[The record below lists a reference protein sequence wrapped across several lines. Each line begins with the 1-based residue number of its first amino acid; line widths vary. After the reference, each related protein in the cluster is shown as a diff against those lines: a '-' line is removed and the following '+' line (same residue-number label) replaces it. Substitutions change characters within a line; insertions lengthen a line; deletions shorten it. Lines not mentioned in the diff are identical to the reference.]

1 MEQQAV
7 NLMSMLKRPT
17 APSETKVNLFNSLK
31 SDIKHYRVPETAQS
45 NIFDCIKLGITQQSS
60 AALASSAFSTLGHLI
75 KRLKIQDASGHAITQ
90 LSPRLF
96 PAIHD
101 RLGDLREPVRAA
113 ASQALIDLYPFCA
126 TEIEQL
132 VCDEALP
139 GTNPRA
145 KETVMRW
152 VVRMH
157 QEENMPFKAY
167 VSPMVARL
175 ADPDGAVQEAAK
187 SVLIELFTDAPNGA
201 KIDLKRQLKAHSIKH
216 VIESSILTQIGST
229 AAAPRPAPAAAAG
242 PSSAEDPDLDTEA
255 VRAARAKAFAQAFTN
270 SLNSEAAQP
279 PPQEVVPMDP
289 KYVQSLRELDDTFRE
304 MLPCFDGKE
313 DEHNWQARD
322 KSVTT
327 VRCLLKG
334 NAPTEFHHAFMSG
347 VKSLLEGI
355 IKTSSSLRTTMSSNG
370 CQLVRELAVTLGPA
384 LDPHV
389 EILLQSFIKMSAAT
403 KQIAAENGRSTT
415 DHIFQNCTYHIRMM
429 QHVWNAAQDKNIQV
443 RQFVGDWL
451 RTILKRQ
458 ASYKQ
463 HFETSGSLDLAEKCI
478 RKGLDDANPKVKE
491 NSRTTY
497 WTFAKIWP
505 EKADKIMASLEAKAR
520 AALEKDPHNPH
531 ASIHSSQTLAPPTAR
546 SSGASSRS
554 TLREAIAEQ
563 RKAKAKQME
572 RPNSAMADFTPAKM
586 KSHSNL
592 RNAARAP
599 SNLSSVQSRN
609 PSSSSTAADPAPGS
623 GSAAKKGSALM
634 SGPVRRPRRVEVQR
648 PQTADPYAS
657 RRLLRPETPSIAG
670 SPGSPSRSTG
680 ASKAS
685 IPTSSSTVRNRALGS
700 PASSIARRSP
710 IPTNHGHHY
719 PDSRPSSKGSLTA
732 QPDEDMT
739 MVAPATSRFAATRG
753 RDVPSPGQNRAG
765 HAKTMSVDNGILAMA
780 EDEGFTMVLPNIADS
795 STRQRSPLAYRSPM
809 RAMFDDARERAER
822 LSPEAQRAMD
832 SAATRKSPS
841 PAVVVHDHLNN
852 NITHNGTSNGTPKN
866 DEVQIYEDPFTDE
879 EPASG
884 DAAGRKVLGE
894 LPVNENV
901 RLVSPTQ
908 SPISRPSPMDSPH
921 RHSDRSDLPDD
932 PTNTS
937 ASASHDQTEVLRNR
951 RLIAS
956 GIERI
961 RARTLDAHGF
971 RRVQDLVKSPMDLW
985 ESGKKYDEL
994 MAVLHDYLQT
1004 FDRDAKLASLPPS
1017 KAAGLKAQAL
1027 GAVRA
1032 LLAIHRKYAHPWY
1045 SRTLLVLL
1053 ACRATL
1059 PVNLNPISQ
1068 SSPSANPPS
1077 DLTSSSPANSTA
1089 SNNHHHYHLVISDLL
1104 RTADDIVA
1112 VAPPAPCLEAIQAW
1126 LPSSS
1131 SNSSK
1136 DSNGTSTS
1144 PRAIA
1149 MALTLLKNL
1158 LVASSSGKTSR
1169 PPTAS
1174 SASTSTPPNN
1184 GGVEQG
1190 TASSLP
1196 ADLLILLARSSAR
1209 WLGASDAEVRKAD
1222 VDLASE
1228 LFEGWF
1234 AGGANGGGNFAGAG
1248 SLTPELFW
1256 REFRGV
1262 EESRLGLL
1270 TYYIA
1275 KRGKK
1280 AGTGTGNVAR

>member
-17 APSETKVNLFNSLK
+17 APSEAKVNLFNSLK
-31 SDIKHYRVPETAQS
+31 SDIKHYRVPETAQA

-75 KRLKIQDASGHAITQ
+75 KRLKIQDASGHAIVS
-90 LSPRLF
+90 LGPRLF

-101 RLGDLREPVRAA
+101 RLGDMREPVRAA
-113 ASQALIDLYPFCA
+113 ASQALTDLFPFCA
-126 TEIEQL
+126 SEIEQL
-132 VCDEALP
+132 VCDEALA

-175 ADPDGAVQEAAK
+175 ADADAAVQEAAK

-216 VIESSILTQIGST
+216 IIESSILTQIGST
-229 AAAPRPAPAAAAG
+229 SAPRPAAAAP
-242 PSSAEDPDLDTEA
+242 PSTDDGDLDTEA
-255 VRAARAKAFAQAFTN
+255 VRAARAKAFEKAFTN
-270 SLNSEAAQP
+270 SLNSEAAQA
-279 PPQEVVPMDP
+279 PPQEEVPMDP
-289 KYVQSLRELDDTFRE
+289 IYVQSLRELDDTFRE
-304 MLPCFDGKE
+304 MLPCFEGKE

-322 KSVTT
+322 KSVVT
-327 VRCLLKG
+327 VRRLLKG
-334 NAPTEFHHAFMSG
+334 NAPNEFHHAFMSG
-347 VKSLLEGI
+347 IKSLLEGI
-355 IKTSSSLRTTMSSNG
+355 IKTSNSLRTTMSTNG

-384 LDPHV
+384 LDQHV

-403 KQIAAENGRSTT
+403 KQIASENGRSTT
-415 DHIFQNCTYHIRMM
+415 DCIFQNCTYHIRMM
-429 QHVWNAAQDKNIQV
+429 QHIWNAAQDKNVQV

-463 HFETSGSLDLAEKCI
+463 HFDSSGSLDLAEKCI

-505 EKADKIMASLEAKAR
+505 EKADKIINSLEAKAR

-531 ASIHSSQTLAPPTAR
+531 ASLHGSQTLAPPTAR
-546 SSGASSRS
+546 SNASSRS
-554 TLREAIAEQ
+554 TLRDAIAEQ
-563 RKAKAKQME
+563 RKAKAAAGKQQE
-572 RPNSAMADFTPAKM
+572 RPSSAMAEFTPAKM
-586 KSHSNL
+586 KSVSNL
-592 RNAARAP
+592 RNAARPP
-599 SNLSSVQSRN
+599 SGLSNVRSNQSRH
-609 PSSSSTAADPAPGS
+609 PSSSSTTNEPTPGS
-623 GSAAKKGSALM
+623 SSAAKKGSSLM

-657 RRLLRPETPSIAG
+657 KRLLRPETPSMAG
-670 SPGSPSRSTG
+670 SPGSPGRSTG

-685 IPTSSSTVRNRALGS
+685 VPTSSGTVRNRALGS
-700 PASSIARRSP
+700 PASSIARQSP
-710 IPTNHGHHY
+710 VPAPRGHHY

-739 MVAPATSRFAATRG
+739 MVVPAANRFAATRG
-753 RDVPSPGQNRAG
+753 RDLASPGHHSNR

-780 EDEGFTMVLPNIADS
+780 EDDGFTMVLPNVQDA
-795 STRQRSPLAYRSPM
+795 STRQRSPLAFRSPM
-809 RAMFDDARERAER
+809 RAMFDDARERADR

-832 SAATRKSPS
+832 ASATRKSPHPASPS

-852 NITHNGTSNGTPKN
+852 NITHTNANGNGLPKN

-921 RHSDRSDLPDD
+921 RHSDRSDVPDD
-932 PTNTS
+932 AITTNGSTT
-937 ASASHDQTEVLRNR
+937 ASNSHDATEVLRNR

-985 ESGKKYDEL
+985 ENGKKYDEL

-1004 FDRDAKLASLPPS
+1004 FDRDAKLAQLPPS

-1032 LLAIHRKYAHPWY
+1032 LLAVHKKYANPWY

-1059 PVNLNPISQ
+1059 PVNVNPITSSAAA
-1068 SSPSANPPS
+1068 SSPTTTDSSTP
-1077 DLTSSSPANSTA
+1077 TSS
-1089 SNNHHHYHLVISDLL
+1089 SNNHHHYHLIISDLL
-1104 RTADDIVA
+1104 RTADEIVA

-1126 LPSSS
+1126 LPTSSPPSSS
-1131 SNSSK
+1131 PN
-1136 DSNGTSTS
+1136 NTAPS
-1144 PRAIA
+1144 PRALA
-1149 MALTLLKNL
+1149 MALTLSKNL
-1158 LVASSSGKTSR
+1158 LSQTSLKSSNTASSSSSR
-1169 PPTAS
+1169 PS
-1174 SASTSTPPNN
+1174 SYN
-1184 GGVEQG
+1184 E
-1190 TASSLP
+1190 LP

-1209 WLGASDAEVRKAD
+1209 LLGAADAEVRKAD
-1222 VDLASE
+1222 VDLAAE

-1234 AGGANGGGNFAGAG
+1234 SSGTSAGV
-1248 SLTPELFW
+1248 SPEGFW
-1256 REFRGV
+1256 REFKGV

-1275 KRGKK
+1275 KRG
-1280 AGTGTGNVAR
+1280 RR

>member
-1 MEQQAV
+1 
-7 NLMSMLKRPT
+7 
-17 APSETKVNLFNSLK
+17 
-31 SDIKHYRVPETAQS
+31 
-45 NIFDCIKLGITQQSS
+45 
-60 AALASSAFSTLGHLI
+60 
-75 KRLKIQDASGHAITQ
+75 
-90 LSPRLF
+90 
-96 PAIHD
+96 
-101 RLGDLREPVRAA
+101 
-113 ASQALIDLYPFCA
+113 
-126 TEIEQL
+126 
-132 VCDEALP
+132 
-139 GTNPRA
+139 
-145 KETVMRW
+145 
-152 VVRMH
+152 MH

-175 ADPDGAVQEAAK
+175 ADPDAAVQEAAK
-187 SVLIELFTDAPNGA
+187 GVLIELFADAPNGA

-216 VIESSILTQIGST
+216 IIESSILTQIGST
-229 AAAPRPAPAAAAG
+229 SAPRPAPAAA
-242 PSSAEDPDLDTEA
+242 PPSAEDGDLDTEA
-255 VRAARAKAFAQAFTN
+255 VRAARAKAFEKAFTN

-279 PPQEVVPMDP
+279 PPPEEVPMDP
-289 KYVQSLRELDDTFRE
+289 IYVQSLRELDDTFRE
-304 MLPCFDGKE
+304 MLPCFEGKE

-322 KSVTT
+322 KSVVT
-327 VRCLLKG
+327 VRRLLKG
-334 NAPTEFHHAFMSG
+334 NAPNEFHHAFMSG
-347 VKSLLEGI
+347 IKSLLEGI
-355 IKTSSSLRTTMSSNG
+355 IKTSSSLRTTMSTNG

-384 LDPHV
+384 LDQHV

-403 KQIAAENGRSTT
+403 KQIASENGRSTT
-415 DHIFQNCTYHIRMM
+415 DCIFQNCTYHIRMM
-429 QHVWNAAQDKNIQV
+429 QHIWNAAQDKNVQV

-463 HFETSGSLDLAEKCI
+463 HFESSGSLDLAEKCV

-505 EKADKIMASLEAKAR
+505 EKADKIMGSLEAKAR

-531 ASIHSSQTLAPPTAR
+531 ASIHGSQTLAPPAAR
-546 SSGASSRS
+546 SNASSRS
-554 TLREAIAEQ
+554 TLRDAIAEQ
-563 RKAKAKQME
+563 RKAKAAAGKQME
-572 RPNSAMADFTPAKM
+572 RPSSAMAEFTPAKM
-586 KSHSNL
+586 KSVSNL
-592 RNAARAP
+592 RNAARPP
-599 SNLSSVQSRN
+599 SNLSNVRSNESRH
-609 PSSSSTAADPAPGS
+609 PSSSSTTNEPTPGS
-623 GSAAKKGSALM
+623 SSAAKKGSSLM

-657 RRLLRPETPSIAG
+657 KRLLRPETPSIAG
-670 SPGSPSRSTG
+670 SPGSPGRSTG
-680 ASKAS
+680 TSKVS
-685 IPTSSSTVRNRALGS
+685 VPTSSGTVRNRGLGS
-700 PASSIARRSP
+700 PASSIARQSP
-710 IPTNHGHHY
+710 VPAPRGHHY

-739 MVAPATSRFAATRG
+739 MVVPASNRFAATRG
-753 RDVPSPGQNRAG
+753 RDIPSPGQQSSR

-780 EDEGFTMVLPNIADS
+780 EDDGFTMVLPNIQNA

-832 SAATRKSPS
+832 ASATRKSPHPASPS

-852 NITHNGTSNGTPKN
+852 NITHNNANGSALPKN

-894 LPVNENV
+894 LPLNENV

-921 RHSDRSDLPDD
+921 RHSDRSDVPDD
-932 PTNTS
+932 AITTNG
-937 ASASHDQTEVLRNR
+937 SASHDATEVLRNR

-985 ESGKKYDEL
+985 ENGKKYDEL

-1004 FDRDAKLASLPPS
+1004 FDRDAKLAQLPPS

-1032 LLAIHRKYAHPWY
+1032 LLAVHRKYANPWY

-1059 PVNLNPISQ
+1059 PVNIAPNF
-1068 SSPSANPPS
+1068 SSAATSSTN
-1077 DLTSSSPANSTA
+1077 DSSSPA
-1089 SNNHHHYHLVISDLL
+1089 SNTSNANHHHYHLVISDLL
-1104 RTADDIVA
+1104 RTADEIIA
-1112 VAPPAPCLEAIQAW
+1112 AAPPAPCLEAIQAW

-1131 SNSSK
+1131 SPTPSNNS
-1136 DSNGTSTS
+1136 NNHYNPNTTPS

-1149 MALTLLKNL
+1149 MALTLLRHL
-1158 LVASSSGKTSR
+1158 LTQTSIKRSTIASSS
-1169 PPTAS
+1169 S
-1174 SASTSTPPNN
+1174 SSTSPPRDNL
-1184 GGVEQG
+1184 
-1190 TASSLP
+1190 ALP
-1196 ADLLILLARSSAR
+1196 SDLLILLARSSAR
-1209 WLGASDAEVRKAD
+1209 LLGAADAEVRKAD
-1222 VDLASE
+1222 VDLAAE

-1234 AGGANGGGNFAGAG
+1234 SSAG
-1248 SLTPELFW
+1248 SSATAPAGLSPDYFW
-1256 REFRGV
+1256 REFKGV

-1275 KRGKK
+1275 KRG
-1280 AGTGTGNVAR
+1280 RR